1 MRDYGRTA
9 AGVSVQEYTLGNT
22 SGMEVKIIAFGGIV
36 TSVRVPDRDGR
47 FANVALGFNCLE
59 KYESEHPYFGAIT
72 GRYANRIAGGR
83 FQLDGKAY
91 KLFKNDGPNSLH
103 GGAIGFDK
111 RVWSARAA
119 SVGSPSSL
127 ELSYLSPDGEEG
139 YPGNLDVK
147 VTYSV
152 ADDNVLRIDYL
163 ARTDKPT
170 IVNLTNHSYFNL
182 LGEGAGT
189 IYDHI
194 LELNADSYTPI
205 DAGTATCNGEIAAVA
220 GTPFDFRGPKAIGPG
235 CRSAHPQIV
244 LAQGY
249 DHNFVLNRDG
259 RAEGELCFAAR
270 VYEPRQGRMMEVWTT
285 EPGLQFYTGNY
296 LNGSLTGSSG
306 RLYRQS
312 DGLAL
317 ETQHYPNSPN
327 VPAFPTT
334 ALRPGE
340 LYRTSTEYRFSTD

>member
-1 MRDYGRTA
+1 MREYGRTS
-9 AGVSVQEYTLGNT
+9 AGVAVQEYTLDNA
-22 SGMEVKIIAFGGIV
+22 SGMEVKIINFGGIV

-47 FANVALGFNCLE
+47 FANVALGFECLE
-59 KYESEHPYFGAIT
+59 KYEDEHPYFGAIT

-83 FQLDGKAY
+83 FQLDGEEY
-91 KLFKNDGPNSLH
+91 QLFKNDGANSLH
-103 GGAIGFDK
+103 GGEIGFDK
-111 RVWSARAA
+111 RIWSARDACA
-119 SVGSPSSL
+119 GSPSSL
-127 ELSYLSPDGEEG
+127 ELHYLSPDGEEG
-139 YPGNLDVK
+139 YPGNLDVT

-152 ADDNVLRIDYL
+152 ADDNVLRIKYL
-163 ARTDKPT
+163 ARTDKAT

-189 IYDHI
+189 VYNHI

-205 DAGTATCNGEIAAVA
+205 DAGTATCNGEIASVA
-220 GTPFDFRGPKAIGPG
+220 GTPFDFRVPKTIGPG

-244 LAQGY
+244 AAQGY

-259 RAEGELCFAAR
+259 RADDELRFAAR
-270 VYEPRQGRMMEVWTT
+270 VYEPRQGRIMEVWTT
-285 EPGLQFYTGNY
+285 EPGVQFYVGNY
-296 LNGSLTGSSG
+296 LDGTLAGSSG

-327 VPAFPTT
+327 IAAFPSTV
-334 ALRPGE
+334 LRPGE
-340 LYRTSTEYRFSTD
+340 EYRTATEYRFNTD